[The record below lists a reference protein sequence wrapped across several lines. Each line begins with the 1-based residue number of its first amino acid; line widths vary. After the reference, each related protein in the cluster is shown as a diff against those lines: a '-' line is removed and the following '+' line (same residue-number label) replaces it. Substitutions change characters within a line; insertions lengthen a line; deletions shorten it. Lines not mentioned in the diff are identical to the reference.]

1 MTCSLKDLSRL
12 CFTNYVCMCMCVC
25 VYERECVSSVGVYIY
40 FYIISET
47 KVPQTVLTILH
58 VLQCGIFCF
67 TLLDSIISYT
77 LLFH

>member
-1 MTCSLKDLSRL
+1 ML
-12 CFTNYVCMCMCVC
+12 VVW
-25 VYERECVSSVGVYIY
+25 VSVSISVSI
-40 FYIISET
+40 FICIISET

-67 TLLDSIISYT
+67 TLLDSIINYT